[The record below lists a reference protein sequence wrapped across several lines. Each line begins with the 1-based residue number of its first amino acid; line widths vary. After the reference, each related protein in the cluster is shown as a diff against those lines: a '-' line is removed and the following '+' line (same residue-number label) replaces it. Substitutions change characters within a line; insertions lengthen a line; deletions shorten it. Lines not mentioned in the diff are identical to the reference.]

1 MAAPVLFLCT
11 ALLAATPDDD
21 SRYTDG
27 PVLHECN
34 RLIDS
39 SDDIPIVHPVEDCQ
53 LNLATMPLQPV
64 PMTRVTRDFQHA
76 HPTNS
81 TARDPQPHTDG
92 LRSSIAPQRAAC
104 DAAPPSCQ
112 PRWQL
117 PDFAFGLDSARECEH
132 DRHGYLPIEKGLR
145 PGDPKG
151 TASLPRPA
159 YALIV
164 LYALVRLHKST

>member
-1 MAAPVLFLCT
+1 MATTLLFLCT
-11 ALLAATPDDD
+11 ALLAATPYFD
-21 SRYTDG
+21 SRHADS
-27 PVLHECN
+27 PVLHDCN
-34 RLIDS
+34 RLPDS
-39 SDDIPIVHPVEDCQ
+39 SERSLIVHTIAICCTQP
-53 LNLATMPLQPV
+53 ATQCLQPCTNIT
-64 PMTRVTRDFQHA
+64 MTHDH
-76 HPTNS
+76 
-81 TARDPQPHTDG
+81 PHTHDANSIARNLRPHEDG